1 MAKNT
6 DRGSDFGS
14 TKNSNRN
21 MGGSSA
27 DDAITIRDETVV
39 VTEETIPA
47 DQLRDLDLSADE
59 DMLSANSVP
68 AFGTPAAFDSA
79 DDDMLDSTASE
90 PLMNEV
96 RGGGSPVPPSAI
108 GEADAVPPL
117 VPPMPIQP
125 MTGTI
130 DSTLSASGVA
140 DTGDGAGLKEKAAD
154 VAGAAKDKASQVL
167 GVAKDKAGEV
177 FGQATDKVKEQL
189 SGQKDKAATGLESL
203 TTALRDSSQCF
214 QGSETPLP
222 LPIGDYANSFAG
234 QIDKLTNYLRERDV
248 DEIVGEFGA
257 YARRNPT
264 LVVGGSFLLGLAL
277 ARFLKSGSKPAGY
290 GSVPNNFGTAPRSA
304 GALVPVEGTSRG
316 TLMSRTEEGTSR
328 FEEDAL
334 PDNRPLSAH
343 GYVPGIGVTS
353 DHSANT
359 GSDAG
364 TNSGTGGTSI

>member
-6 DRGSDFGS
+6 DRGTGFGS
-14 TKNSNRN
+14 TKNSNLNR
-21 MGGSSA
+21 GGSSA
-27 DDAITIRDETVV
+27 DDAVTIRDETVI

-47 DQLRDLDLSADE
+47 DQLRNVDLDADD
-59 DMLSANSVP
+59 DMLGASSAP
-68 AFGTPAAFDSA
+68 TFGTPVAFDSA

-90 PLMNEV
+90 PVMNEI

-108 GEADAVPPL
+108 GETDM
-117 VPPMPIQP
+117 VPPMTPPMPTQP
-125 MTGTI
+125 AM
-130 DSTLSASGVA
+130 
-140 DTGDGAGLKEKAAD
+140 GDGGANGAGFKEKAAD
-154 VAGAAKDKASQVL
+154 VAGAAKDKASQAL

-189 SGQKDKAATGLESL
+189 SDQKDKAATGLESL

-214 QGSETPLP
+214 QGSEAPLP
-222 LPIGDYANSFAG
+222 LPLGDYANSFAG

-248 DEIVGEFGA
+248 DEIVGEVGA

-277 ARFLKSGSKPAGY
+277 ARFLKSGSQPATY
-290 GSVPNNFGTAPRSA
+290 GSASNNFGTAPRSG

-334 PDNRPLSAH
+334 PANRPLTAH
-343 GYVPGIGVTS
+343 GYVPGIGVTG
-353 DHSANT
+353 DQSANT
-359 GSDAG
+359 GGDTGSGMNGGLNTG
-364 TNSGTGGTSI
+364 TNSGTSI

>member
-6 DRGSDFGS
+6 DRGTDFGS

-21 MGGSSA
+21 AGGSSA
-27 DDAITIRDETVV
+27 GDAVTIRDETVI

-47 DQLRDLDLSADE
+47 DQLRDVDLDADE
-59 DMLSANSVP
+59 DTFSAGSSAP
-68 AFGTPAAFDSA
+68 TFGTPVAFDSA

-90 PLMNEV
+90 PMLNEV

-108 GEADAVPPL
+108 GETDV
-117 VPPMPIQP
+117 VPPMTPP
-125 MTGTI
+125 MPTAPAMGGMDSGTN
-130 DSTLSASGVA
+130 
-140 DTGDGAGLKEKAAD
+140 GAGLKEKAAD
-154 VAGAAKDKASQVL
+154 VAGAAKDKASQAL

-189 SGQKDKAATGLESL
+189 SDQKDKAATGLESL

-214 QGSETPLP
+214 QGSDNPLP

-248 DEIVGEFGA
+248 DEIVEEVGA

-277 ARFLKSGSKPAGY
+277 ARFLKAGSKSAAY
-290 GSVPNNFGTAPRSA
+290 GSAPNNFGTAPHSA

-334 PDNRPLSAH
+334 PDNRPLTAH
-343 GYVPGIGVTS
+343 GYVPGIGVTG
-353 DHSANT
+353 DQSANT
-359 GSDAG
+359 GGDMGSGMNTG
-364 TNSGTGGTSI
+364 TNSGTSI